1 MTNASFKIVIRKDRP
16 KKDGQYPICL
26 RVIIGRKPKLIPFP
40 FSCFDKD
47 FDSIKEIVKKS
58 DPLHYQKNL
67 LIQKTINKAN
77 KIKFDFAIEEKKLS
91 LNEFEK
97 VFKND
102 NYGSKSF
109 YEYIEYLIE
118 KRETELSNDTILF
131 YRKQLS
137 KLRKFRPALTFSE
150 VNGDFIYAYKNY
162 MIRTLKNKEITWY
175 KALEFLKRI
184 CNRAYKEKKINEHP
198 LRDLEIK
205 RPKGDSKHLTIDE
218 LNKLLTLYQ
227 SGELQANLQNVL
239 RYFLFAC
246 FTGMRYQDMK
256 DLRFTHIKEVDSR
269 LFLDFIQHK
278 TKKQSIIPV
287 FDQVNDLLPEK
298 QFEHQRVFRVKCNQD
313 TNRKLKEIM
322 NIAEIDKRI
331 TFHSARHTCSNA
343 LYGLNTN
350 IDTRCMILGD
360 TKEVIN
366 NHYTETDLNLLWN
379 AMDNYSKV
387 LTCNTLQK

>member
-47 FDSIKEIVKKS
+47 FDSVKEIVKKS

-77 KIKFDFAIEEKKLS
+77 KIKFDFAIEEKNLS

-137 KLRKFRPALTFSE
+137 KLRKFRPELTFSE
-150 VNGDFIYAYKNY
+150 VNGDFIYDYKNY
-162 MIRTLKNKEITWY
+162 MI
-175 KALEFLKRI
+175 
-184 CNRAYKEKKINEHP
+184 
-198 LRDLEIK
+198 
-205 RPKGDSKHLTIDE
+205 
-218 LNKLLTLYQ
+218 
-227 SGELQANLQNVL
+227 
-239 RYFLFAC
+239 
-246 FTGMRYQDMK
+246 QD
-256 DLRFTHIKEVDSR
+256 
-269 LFLDFIQHK
+269 
-278 TKKQSIIPV
+278 
-287 FDQVNDLLPEK
+287 
-298 QFEHQRVFRVKCNQD
+298 
-313 TNRKLKEIM
+313 
-322 NIAEIDKRI
+322 AE
-331 TFHSARHTCSNA
+331 
-343 LYGLNTN
+343 
-350 IDTRCMILGD
+350 
-360 TKEVIN
+360 E
-366 NHYTETDLNLLWN
+366 
-379 AMDNYSKV
+379 
-387 LTCNTLQK
+387 

>member
-16 KKDGQYPICL
+16 KKDGQFPICL

-47 FDSIKEIVKKS
+47 FDSVKEIVKKS

-67 LIQKTINKAN
+67 LLQKAVTKAN
-77 KIKFDFAIEEKKLS
+77 IIKYDFANRELILS
-91 LNEFEK
+91 LTEFEK
-97 VFKND
+97 VFKNE

-109 YEYIEYLIE
+109 YTYIEELIE
-118 KRETELSNDTILF
+118 KRDNILSNDTILF

-137 KLRKFRPALTFSE
+137 KLRKFKPELIFND
-150 VNGDFIYAYKNY
+150 VNNSFVEDYKKY
-162 MIRTLKNKEITWY
+162 MIHTLENKEITWQ
-175 KALEFLKRI
+175 KGLEFLKRI
-184 CNRAYKEKKINEHP
+184 CNSAFIEKKINEHP
-198 LRDLEIK
+198 LRNLKIK
-205 RPKGDSKHLTIDE
+205 RPKGDTKHLTIDE
-218 LNKLLTLYQ
+218 LNKLQTLYQ

-246 FTGMRYQDMK
+246 FTGMRYQDVK
-256 DLRFTHIKEVDSR
+256 DLRFTHIKEIDTR
-269 LFLDFIQHK
+269 PFLDFIQHK
-278 TKKQSIIPV
+278 TKKQSFIPI
-287 FDQVNDLLPEK
+287 FDQVKDLIPEK
-298 QFEHQRVFRVKCNQD
+298 KFEQQRIFGVKCNQD

-322 NIAEIDKRI
+322 KIAEIDKRI

-350 IDTRCMILGD
+350 IDTRSKILGD

-379 AMDNYSKV
+379 AMDIYSKV
-387 LTCNTLQK
+387 LKKQE